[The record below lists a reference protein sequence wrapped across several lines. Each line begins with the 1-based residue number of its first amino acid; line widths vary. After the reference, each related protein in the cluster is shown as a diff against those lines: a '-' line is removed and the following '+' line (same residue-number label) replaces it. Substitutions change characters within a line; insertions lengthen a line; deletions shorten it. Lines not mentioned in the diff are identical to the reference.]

1 MCLGIPG
8 RIVDIHTDDDA
19 RMARMDFDGI
29 MKDVCLEYLPDLT
42 VGDYAIVHVGFAI
55 TQLDEQSA
63 NESLALMKMQGV
75 LEEELDPDAAIRAAD
90 WDNQMTPPVRTD
102 GVAAGDTR

>member
-8 RIVDIHTDDDA
+8 QIVEITEVDGA

-29 MKDVCLEYLPDLT
+29 IKEVCLEYLPELV

-55 TQLDEQSA
+55 TKLDEQSA
-63 NESLALMKMQGV
+63 MESLELMRTQGV
-75 LEEELDPDAAIRAAD
+75 LEEELDP
-90 WDNQMTPPVRTD
+90 
-102 GVAAGDTR
+102 VAAVAAAAREAGLPQGRGRAS

>member
-8 RIVDIHTDDDA
+8 RIIDIYSDDDA

-29 MKDVCLEYLPDLT
+29 VKDVCLEYLPQLE
-42 VGDYAIVHVGFAI
+42 VGNYAVVHVGFAI

-63 NESLALMKMQGV
+63 QESLELMRRQGV
-75 LEEELDPDAAIRAAD
+75 LEEELDPVAAERAASHVI
-90 WDNQMTPPVRTD
+90 QGRP
-102 GVAAGDTR
+102 AAQPQPYEGIEA